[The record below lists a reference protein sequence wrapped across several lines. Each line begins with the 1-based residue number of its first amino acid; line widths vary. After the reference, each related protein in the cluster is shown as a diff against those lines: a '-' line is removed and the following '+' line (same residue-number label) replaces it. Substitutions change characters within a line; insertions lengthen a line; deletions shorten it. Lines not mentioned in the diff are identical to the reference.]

1 MVTWPLVA
9 YFAFVVCLATVI
21 LIMSYLIGPRHSEAA
36 TGQPY
41 EGGIVS
47 EGSAR
52 ARFAI
57 RYNLVAMLF
66 VILDV
71 EAVFIY
77 AWAGAARDVGWSAYW
92 AIVLFV
98 GMLIAPLVYL
108 WKVGALDWSGEP
120 QPGRRL

>member
-9 YFAFVVCLATVI
+9 YFAFVVCLVTVI
-21 LIMSYLIGPRHSEAA
+21 LIVSYLIGPRHSEAA
-36 TGQPY
+36 TGDPY

-52 ARFAI
+52 SRFAI
-57 RYNLVAMLF
+57 RYNLIAMLF
-66 VILDV
+66 VILDL
-71 EAVFIY
+71 EAVIIY
-77 AWAGAARDVGWSAYW
+77 AWAGAARDLGWSAYW

-108 WKVGALDWSGEP
+108 WKVGALDWSTEP
-120 QPGRRL
+120 TLRGRL

>member
-1 MVTWPLVA
+1 VVTWPLVA
-9 YFAFVVCLATVI
+9 YFAFVVGLVTVI
-21 LIMSYLIGPRHSEAA
+21 LIVSYLIGPRHSEPA
-36 TGQPY
+36 TGEPY

-52 ARFAI
+52 ARFSI

-66 VILDV
+66 VILDL

-77 AWAGAARDVGWSAYW
+77 AWAVAARDLGWTAYW

-108 WKVGALDWSGEP
+108 WRVGALDWSTEP
-120 QPGRRL
+120 QPGRAR